1 MRGTNRSIS
10 AFPAARALLAGAA
23 ILAGAASPRAL
34 AQPLDRALPGSD
46 DTALAI
52 PRVAP
57 RDKQGVA
64 LPQPLPP
71 SEAARIRQV
80 FALQRAGDLHAAA
93 REAAL
98 LDPDIAAGGQKLG
111 QAMQGYILAD
121 RDLGPYTRA
130 QPEELQSWLAK
141 WPDLADA
148 PAMQAL
154 LTNRLPATTRRKPA
168 PAAVMLVADDLP
180 AAPATSPV
188 PEETEPVGQM
198 PLRNP
203 ALDRAV
209 SEAARTGRAG
219 AVQRL
224 LARTDGLSPVYA
236 ALLRGEAAQILF
248 TLNRDE
254 DAYAVAA
261 PAAHGCGRG
270 SGTCRSAALAGVA
283 GGLAAWR
290 MHRPDL
296 ALPMFEAGWR
306 AELSTSAL
314 RATAAFW
321 AARAHL
327 RVRDPAGYVPWMQHA
342 AAERR
347 TFYGMLALR
356 TLGLDI
362 GFGPGGRDVRE
373 TLGEADIEAVAATP
387 QGMRAFA
394 LLQVGQDHRAEAEL
408 RRLWPSAQGAPA
420 LGRAVMLVAERAGL
434 VELAA
439 QLADLAQTE
448 DGRPRYSMRFPLPRL
463 RPAGGFRMDPA
474 LVYGIT
480 RTESNFNADL
490 ASPAGAVGLMQI
502 MPDTASF
509 ITGAPATASLSGRL
523 RDPSVNLDLGQR
535 YVTYLAGQDAIG
547 GDLLR
552 LLASYNAGPG
562 AFARWAGALHDDGDP
577 LLFIEAI
584 PIDETR
590 AYIPRVLAYTWI
602 YAARMHLPTPSLDEL
617 AAGGWPRYHPLE
629 TRQEP
634 PGRLH

>member
-1 MRGTNRSIS
+1 MRGINRTIS
-10 AFPAARALLAGAA
+10 PFPAARALLAGAA
-23 ILAGAASPRAL
+23 ILAGAAAPRAA
-34 AQPLDRALPGSD
+34 AQSVDPALPGGD

-52 PRVAP
+52 PRVAQ
-57 RDKQGVA
+57 RERQGVA

-71 SEAARIRQV
+71 SEVARIRHV
-80 FALQRAGDLHAAA
+80 FALQRAGDMREAA

-98 LDPDIAAGGQKLG
+98 LDSEITVGGVGLG
-111 QAMQGYILAD
+111 RAIQGYIQAD
-121 RDLGPYTRA
+121 RDLGPFTRPGA
-130 QPEELQSWLAK
+130 EELQAWLVQ
-141 WPDLADA
+141 WPELADA
-148 PAMQAL
+148 PAMHAL
-154 LTNRLPATTRRKPA
+154 LMNRLPAGARRPPA
-168 PAAVMLVADDLP
+168 PAATMLAADQP
-180 AAPATSPV
+180 APPATAPV

-198 PLRNP
+198 PARTP
-203 ALDRAV
+203 SLDSAV
-209 SEAARTGRAG
+209 SEAARSGRPG
-219 AVQRL
+219 AAQRL
-224 LARTDGLSPVYA
+224 LAGTQGISPVYA

-248 TLNRDE
+248 TRNRDE
-254 DAYAVAA
+254 EAYALAS
-261 PAAHGCGRG
+261 PAAHACGRG
-270 SGTCRSAALAGVA
+270 AGTCRSAALAGIA
-283 GGLAAWR
+283 AGLAAWR
-290 MHRPDL
+290 MNRPDL

-306 AELSTSAL
+306 AALSTSAL

-327 RVRDPAGYVPWMQHA
+327 RVRDPAGYVPWMQRA

-362 GFGPGGRDVRE
+362 GFGPGGRDARE
-373 TLGEADIEAVAATP
+373 TLGEADIEAIAATP

-394 LLQVGQDHRAEAEL
+394 LLQVGQDRRAEAEL
-408 RRLWPSAQGAPA
+408 RRLWPSAQEAPA
-420 LGRAVMLVAERAGL
+420 LGRAMMLVAERAGL

-439 QLADLAQTE
+439 QLADLVQAA
-448 DGRPRYSMRFPLPRL
+448 DGRPRDNVRFPLPRL

-480 RTESNFNADL
+480 RTESNFDADL
-490 ASPAGAVGLMQI
+490 ASSAGAVGLMQI
-502 MPDTASF
+502 MPATASF
-509 ITGAPATASLSGRL
+509 MTGGRSTAALSGEL
-523 RDPSVNLDLGQR
+523 RDPSLNLELGQR
-535 YVTYLAGQDAIG
+535 YVGYLAGQDAIG

-562 AFARWAGALHDDGDP
+562 SYARWAAALHDDGDP

-590 AYIPRVLAYTWI
+590 AYVPRVLAYTWI
-602 YAARMHLPTPSLDEL
+602 YAARMHLPTPTLDEL

-634 PGRLH
+634 PARLH